1 MKQALTCQQSIRSPP
16 SPPSPPLPVFVFH
29 TSHIEIWSVT
39 LWRKTKKQG
48 CEARVGKKRVKSSFL
63 CECVSVRENA
73 RHGNCRVIVKQRQTV
88 YELRLAINPKENTN
102 FYLSRT
108 YAFRY
113 WSTCHATFCYCRFIG
128 AMSHSS
134 CASEVYIRLKVKSTF
149 SSVFCARTTPE
160 LCSKVVTPSERKR
173 NCGSCEVRA
182 CVRRVC
188 VCVRFV
194 DSGVGRAMSNA
205 NRISDS
211 ELRPCR
217 LQIYRVYKF
226 DFIYFFFC
234 CTSIGECVN
243 KVRISISTK
252 PSRRRRMM
260 KKSSIEW
267 MPAYAGI
274 AECVNRKCTCLATY
288 AQSTS

>member
-188 VCVRFV
+188 VCAVR
-194 DSGVGRAMSNA
+194 GLRRRACNEQRKQ
-205 NRISDS
+205 NFWFRIAAVPTTDLS
-211 ELRPCR
+211 R
-217 LQIYRVYKF
+217 LQIRFYLLFFLLHF
-226 DFIYFFFC
+226 DWGMC
-234 CTSIGECVN
+234 
-243 KVRISISTK
+243 K
-252 PSRRRRMM
+252 
-260 KKSSIEW
+260 
-267 MPAYAGI
+267 
-274 AECVNRKCTCLATY
+274 
-288 AQSTS
+288 QSAHLNFDKTVEAKTNDEEI